1 MLMTW
6 NYNNHILKRFLE
18 FGGLYY
24 NEQPSNWQKKQRWN
38 DNVKMCFGEQRKDKN
53 TTKMCYGYNCAEG
66 PNSNF
71 VWEQNFNF
79 DYLVEIY
86 NIDHNY

>member
-1 MLMTW
+1 
-6 NYNNHILKRFLE
+6 
-18 FGGLYY
+18 
-24 NEQPSNWQKKQRWN
+24 
-38 DNVKMCFGEQRKDKN
+38 MCCGEQRKDKN